1 MKKFTFSIMQMAA
14 LCLLFVCACTPQSN
28 TNSWRL
34 YWADEFNGNE
44 LDTLAWTRIPRGTP
58 DWQNTQND
66 TADYLVSVGEGRLHL
81 WGRVNNYCP
90 DDPAEFITGG
100 VWTKDKQALPAG
112 RIEVCARL
120 DGARGAWPAFWLMGF
135 DASKPWPHGGEID
148 IMERL
153 NDDAFAYQTVHSP
166 YTLGH
171 EEIPH
176 GRTGRIDD
184 GEYNV
189 YGVDIEKDSIIMHIN
204 GVKTMTYAR
213 IPELEAEEQF
223 PYFWDQYLLLDM
235 QLGGSWVGAVSAGDL
250 PYQMEIDWVRSYVR
264 EEGNERQ
271 SLFFEGT
278 KPIENKEYEVFVNG
292 KAIPVYPAH
301 GKYDGGVYYYAQ
313 FDLEGQADVRVKTA
327 GNFKEVKVL
336 PEKFGIKPGHKGSDE
351 IAFKATQPFKISIE
365 REGKRYPLIL
375 FANAPTVAPEP
386 SEDVIVLEPGEYEG
400 VYSLT
405 SGQTLYMKE
414 GAILHGGIYAEGDDI
429 TVAGRGIVTGERFEK
444 FQGPGHY
451 IFQAKDCHNLKLE
464 GLTFTSPWEWSVVML
479 GCDGVDIDNVK
490 LVCSNILN
498 DDAFDICNSRNV
510 TIRNSFARV
519 QDDIFAVKGLSYDS
533 IQQIENIRCENCQV
547 WTDKANIWRIGY
559 ECDCEVMRNIT
570 AKDIDVLHYSHEFRD
585 PGHYWANCIFWIQP
599 SNNMMIEDCLFEDI
613 RINAA
618 DNDAILLNAIPS
630 YTVGPSCD
638 PGGQPSLP
646 NGGHYAEAGDARNI
660 VIRNVSVTGDRSVF
674 TGPVHIV
681 GEDGGHTISD
691 ITFEN
696 ISYFGK
702 KTEFSK

>member
-1 MKKFTFSIMQMAA
+1 MKSLRFLYMVVIAMA
-14 LCLLFVCACTPQSN
+14 VSCTSRVSS
-28 TNSWRL
+28 NSWKL
-34 YWADEFNGNE
+34 VWEDNFDGPG
-44 LDTLAWTRIPRGTP
+44 LDSTVWERIPRGGV
-58 DWQNTQND
+58 DWMNTQND
-66 TADYLVSVGEGRLHL
+66 TADYLVSVDQGKLHL

-100 VWTKDKQALPAG
+100 VWTKDKKALPAG

-120 DGARGAWPAFWLMGF
+120 DAARGAWPAFWTMGF
-135 DASKPWPHGGEID
+135 DSSKPWPHGGEID

-153 NDDAFAYQTVHSP
+153 NGDAFAYQTVHSP
-166 YTLGH
+166 YTLDH
-171 EEIPH
+171 EDIPH
-176 GRTGRIDD
+176 GMTGRIDN

-204 GVKTMTYAR
+204 GVKTMTYSR
-213 IPELEAEEQF
+213 IPELEAEEQY

-235 QLGGSWVGAVSAGDL
+235 QLGGSWVGKVYPEDL
-250 PYQMEIDWVRSYVR
+250 PCQMEIDWVRSYIR
-264 EEGNERQ
+264 EEGNDRQ

-292 KAIPVYPAH
+292 KTIPVYPAH

-313 FDLEGQADVRVKTA
+313 FDLEEKADVRVKTE
-327 GNFKEVKVL
+327 GDFKEVRIL
-336 PEKFGIKPGHKGSDE
+336 PEKFGIKPRHRGSDE
-351 IAFKATQPFKISIE
+351 ISFKATEPFKISIE

-375 FANAPTVAPEP
+375 FANAPAVAPEQ
-386 SEDVIVLEPGEYEG
+386 SEDIIVLEPGEYEG
-400 VYSLT
+400 IYTLT
-405 SGQTLYMKE
+405 SGQTLYLKE
-414 GAILHGGIYAEGDDI
+414 GAILHGGICAEGDDI

-444 FQGPGHY
+444 FQGPGRY
-451 IFQAKDCHNLKLE
+451 IFQARNCRNLRLE
-464 GLTFTSPWEWSVVML
+464 GLTFTSPWEWTVMIF
-479 GCDGVDIDNVK
+479 GCDGIDIDNVK

-533 IQQIENIRCENCQV
+533 IQRIENIHFENCQV

-570 AKDIDVLHYSHEFRD
+570 AKDIDVLHYSHDYREPED
-585 PGHYWANCIFWIQP
+585 YWANCIIWIQP
-599 SNNMMIEDCLFEDI
+599 SNNIMIEDCCFEDI
-613 RINAA
+613 SINAA

-646 NGGHYAEAGDARNI
+646 NGGYYSEAGDARNI
-660 VIRNVSVTGDRSVF
+660 VVRNVSVKGDKSVF

-681 GEDGGHTISD
+681 EKEGDHRISD
-691 ITFEN
+691 IIFDN
-696 ISYFGK
+696 VSYFGK
-702 KTEFSK
+702 KAGFSE

>member
-1 MKKFTFSIMQMAA
+1 MKILRFLSMAVIILA
-14 LCLLFVCACTPQSN
+14 VSCTSRVSS
-28 TNSWRL
+28 NSWKL
-34 YWADEFNGNE
+34 VWEDNFDGTD
-44 LDTLAWTRIPRGTP
+44 LDSTVWQRIPRGGA
-58 DWQNTQND
+58 DWDNTQND
-66 TADYLVSVGEGRLHL
+66 TAEYLVSVDQGKLHL

-100 VWTKDKQALPAG
+100 VWTKDKKALPAG

-120 DGARGAWPAFWLMGF
+120 DAARGAWPAFWTMGF
-135 DASKPWPHGGEID
+135 DSSKPWPYGGEID

-153 NDDAFAYQTVHSP
+153 NGDAFAYQTVHSP
-166 YTLGH
+166 YTLDH
-171 EEIPH
+171 EDIPH
-176 GRTGRIDD
+176 GMTGRIDN

-204 GVKTMTYAR
+204 GVKTMTYSR
-213 IPELEAEEQF
+213 IPELEAEEQY

-235 QLGGSWVGAVSAGDL
+235 QLGGRWVGKVYPEDL
-250 PYQMEIDWVRSYVR
+250 PCQMEIDWVRSYIR
-264 EEGNERQ
+264 EEGNDRQ

-292 KAIPVYPAH
+292 KTIPVYPAH

-313 FDLEGQADVRVKTA
+313 FDLEEKADVRVKTE
-327 GNFKEVKVL
+327 GDFKDVRIL
-336 PEKFGIKPGHKGSDE
+336 PEKFGIKPRHRGSDE
-351 IAFKATQPFKISIE
+351 ISFKATEPFKISIE

-375 FANAPTVAPEP
+375 FANAPAVAPEQ
-386 SEDVIVLEPGEYEG
+386 SEDMIVLEPGEYEG
-400 VYSLT
+400 IYTLT
-405 SGQTLYMKE
+405 SGQTLYLKE
-414 GAILHGGIYAEGDDI
+414 GAILHGGICAEGDDI

-444 FQGPGHY
+444 FQGPGRY
-451 IFQAKDCHNLKLE
+451 IFQARNCHNLRLE
-464 GLTFTSPWEWSVVML
+464 GITFTSPWEWTVMIF
-479 GCDGVDIDNVK
+479 GCDGIDIDNVK

-533 IQQIENIRCENCQV
+533 IQRIENIHFENCQV

-570 AKDIDVLHYSHEFRD
+570 AKDIDVLHYSHDYRE
-585 PGHYWANCIFWIQP
+585 PEEYWANCIFWIQP
-599 SNNMMIEDCLFEDI
+599 SNNMTIEDCCFENI
-613 RINAA
+613 TIHAA
-618 DNDAILLNAIPS
+618 DNDMVLLNAIPS

-646 NGGHYAEAGDARNI
+646 NGGRYAEAGDARNI
-660 VIRNVSVTGDRSVF
+660 IVRNVSVTGDKSVF
-674 TGPVHIV
+674 TGPVRIV
-681 GEDGGHTISD
+681 GEEGGHTVSD
-691 ITFEN
+691 VTFEN

-702 KTEFSK
+702 KTGFSN